1 MKVFLCGLN
10 EKVCKGKGRKILK
23 KRKKE
28 LFILF
33 LGTCYYVFVAKC
45 LKFMYYLEIYI
56 VFVAKF

>member
-28 LFILF
+28 LELRENRLWDPRDILRESAVAEF
-33 LGTCYYVFVAKC
+33 LNYLKC
-45 LKFMYYLEIYI
+45 
-56 VFVAKF
+56 